1 MKYIWIGRRP
11 IADDVQMNIFIFDST
26 LVEAAPIDRM
36 CGHLLNKDAK
46 KLNEFLDKYADAQP
60 FDRILCYKDTGE
72 LTERFIKETREAKE
86 KQPCRQS

>member
-1 MKYIWIGRRP
+1 MKFIWICRRP
-11 IADDVQMNIFIFDST
+11 VADDVQMNIFIFDST

-60 FDRILCYKDTGE
+60 FDRILYYKDTGE
-72 LTERFIKETREAKE
+72 LTERFIKEIREAE
-86 KQPCRQS
+86 KK

>member
-1 MKYIWIGRRP
+1 MKFIWIGRRS

-26 LVEAAPIDRM
+26 LVEAASIDRM

-72 LTERFIKETREAKE
+72 LTERFIKEIREAE
-86 KQPCRQS
+86 KK